1 MPSPSYFVTVEI
13 EIMADCEEDAER
25 GVQSAMYNMIEGDII
40 EDARVFDVAEN
51 VPLKD

>member
-25 GVQSAMYNMIEGDII
+25 GVQSAMDNMIEGDII
-40 EDARVFDVAEN
+40 DARVFDVAEN